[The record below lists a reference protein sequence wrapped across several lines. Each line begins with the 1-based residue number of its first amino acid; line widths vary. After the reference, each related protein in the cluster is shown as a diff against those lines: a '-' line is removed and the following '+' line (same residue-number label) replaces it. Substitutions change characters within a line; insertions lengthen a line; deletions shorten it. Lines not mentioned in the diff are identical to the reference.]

1 MNKPDNTAPN
11 EKPLRTRLYYGRPLT
26 SKAKWVGFKILYVLF
41 CAIGVVAVLMF
52 TEGIVQAVG
61 LTIMAFFVGGLFE
74 VFTMRYDN
82 YRREWE
88 LVNRNDSRDVDAL
101 G

>member
-1 MNKPDNTAPN
+1 MNKPDDTASSG
-11 EKPLRTRLYYGRPLT
+11 KPLRTRLYYGRPLT

-41 CAIGVVAVLMF
+41 CVIGVVVVLVF
-52 TEGIVQAVG
+52 TEGIVQAIG

-88 LVNRNDSRDVDAL
+88 LVNREDPQDVDVL